1 MSAIELDPVILN
13 NEARKC
19 RRLAAT
25 MNSADDIAM
34 LERLAIEYETLASEA
49 ERSRSA
55 IGDWRT
61 GRRWRF

>member
-25 MNSADDIAM
+25 MNSADDVAM
-34 LERLAIEYETLASEA
+34 LERLATEYETLASEA
-49 ERSRSA
+49 ERARSA
-55 IGDWRT
+55 IGDWRADL
-61 GRRWRF
+61 RSRF